1 MSRFRGCDV
10 QVFDAWVMGSTP
22 RMFHMKHSAG
32 PSGALR
38 WLRGVTV
45 SGSGVRLPVSGWR
58 LCGRDWPRG
67 GGFHQP
73 RSIGTERSVARHY
86 QAEARTVRIL
96 ARHACGSCQVSES
109 SRTYI
114 LPRSKPFEHVH
125 ELALR
130 LFQVAERRPKIREF
144 EVSRKHLVMDRTH
157 PRDAVR
163 FRDDAP
169 VEG

>member
-58 LCGRDWPRG
+58 LCGRDWPSG

-73 RSIGTERSVARHY
+73 RSIGTERRVARY
-86 QAEARTVRIL
+86 CQAEARTVRIL

-109 SRTYI
+109 SRTCI
-114 LPRSKPFEHVH
+114 LPRSKPFEQVH

-130 LFQVAERRPKIREF
+130 LFQIAKRCAEIREF
-144 EVSRKHLVMDRTH
+144 EIARQDPPMHRAH
-157 PRDAVR
+157 PWDTIC
-163 FRDDAP
+163 FRNDAP
-169 VEG
+169 VE